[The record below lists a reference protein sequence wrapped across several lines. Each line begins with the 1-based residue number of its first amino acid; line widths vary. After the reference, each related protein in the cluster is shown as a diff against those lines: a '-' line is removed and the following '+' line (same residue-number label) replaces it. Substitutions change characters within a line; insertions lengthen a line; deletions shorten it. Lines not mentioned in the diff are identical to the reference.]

1 MSVVVCFVCSFVL
14 ICIVLFMDIEKRH
27 SVILK
32 ILHSNIKSACKTN
45 AVPELSEVYEHGSS
59 E

>member
-1 MSVVVCFVCSFVL
+1 
-14 ICIVLFMDIEKRH
+14 MDIEKRH

-45 AVPELSEVYEHGSS
+45 AVPELRKSMNMEVQNEM
-59 E
+59 